1 MRDDASTQFDEE
13 VGLMIKTQGGGQQ
26 AYARLSARLAPVWS
40 LLIIPT
46 QFVLWLYVAAWLNLQ
61 YPQSFK
67 GIALKVGR

>member
-1 MRDDASTQFDEE
+1 MQDDASIQLDYDIC
-13 VGLMIKTQGGGQQ
+13 LMIKTQGGDRQV
-26 AYARLSARLAPVWS
+26 YARLSTGLVPAWS

-46 QFVLWLYVAAWLNLQ
+46 QLGLWMYIAAWLNLQ